1 MSTSLQEKIAFAEK
15 LTKTSRMT
23 EYDMVGLGSDF
34 DVFDLVLYY
43 RFGALAHP
51 LSRPLKKHT
60 FLGNHWA
67 AQM

>member
-1 MSTSLQEKIAFAEK
+1 
-15 LTKTSRMT
+15 MT

-51 LSRPLKKHT
+51 LNRPLKKHT